1 MNNYA
6 RISQKLRLAS
16 VVGILALS
24 QAFAGTYE
32 NLEYG
37 YQYDYDY
44 PYNTTYFYITG
55 YTGSPVD
62 LIVPGV
68 IQDDV
73 YGEITILNSDLGYG
87 IHGIANGTFTDCTS
101 LKSIVLP
108 EGLRSIGD
116 GAFKGCTSLS
126 SITLPSSL
134 YKIGVNYYGDGVF
147 EGCTS
152 LKNINLPDGISSISS
167 ATFKGCTS
175 LAQIT
180 LPDGLEY
187 IPYEAFK
194 GCTSLTQITLPDETN
209 YIGWGAFEGCE
220 NLATINIGDDF
231 EGVGDQYESDSEDLA
246 EELTELPKLT
256 NINVSAENEDFTSVD
271 GVLYNDDKTELIAFP
286 AGRTGNF
293 VIPAHVKTI
302 GECAFSNSKLTSITI
317 PDTVSSID
325 VYAFDGASQLQSI
338 SIPDKFAT
346 ELGVMRLPG
355 SLAFETLV
363 KAIANKIASGTNNY
377 GLSIKSDLNS
387 YTTKIEAANYASKSE
402 VSNLT
407 LKSELPQAVAKV
419 LADIDASLG
428 PAPVITSDL
437 ANMRLRTGKAMTY
450 RTTTNFK
457 ATAFSAVG
465 LPGGLTINPVTG
477 VISGKPSTKGTFSTF
492 IYAGIPGGETTTS
505 VKVFIVN

>member
-1 MNNYA
+1 
-6 RISQKLRLAS
+6 LD
-16 VVGILALS
+16 
-24 QAFAGTYE
+24 QAFAETYE
-32 NLEYG
+32 NLEFG
-37 YQYDYDY
+37 YVYNGPY
-44 PYNTTYFYITG
+44 PSTTTYFYITK

-68 IQDDV
+68 IQDDI

-87 IHGIANGTFTDCTS
+87 TDGIANGAFEDCAS

-108 EGLRSIGD
+108 EGLGSIGD
-116 GAFKGCTSLS
+116 GAFKGCTSLT

-134 YKIGVNYYGDGVF
+134 DYIGRYYGEYGVF

-152 LKNINLPDGISSISS
+152 LKSINLPDGISSISS
-167 ATFKGCTS
+167 AAFKGCT
-175 LAQIT
+175 
-180 LPDGLEY
+180 GLES
-187 IPYEAFK
+187 IKLPSSLNEINSNAFE

-209 YIGWGAFEGCE
+209 AIGWDTFEGCD
-220 NLATINIGDDF
+220 NLATINLGDDF

-246 EELTELPKLT
+246 EELTELPKLA

-271 GVLYNDDKTELIAFP
+271 GVLYNEDKSELIAFP
-286 AGRTGNF
+286 AGRTGDF

-317 PDTVSSID
+317 PDTVTFID
-325 VYAFDGASQLQSI
+325 EYAFDGASQLQSI

-363 KAIANKIASGTNNY
+363 KAITNKIASGTNNY

-387 YTTKIEAANYASKSE
+387 YTTKTDAANYASKSD
-402 VSNLT
+402 VSSFA
-407 LKSELPQAVAKV
+407 LKNELPQAVAKV

-428 PAPVITSDL
+428 PVPVITSDL
-437 ANMRLRTGKAMTY
+437 ATLTLARGKAMTY
-450 RTTTNFK
+450 STTTNFN

-465 LPGGLTINPVTG
+465 LPTGLNINPVTG
-477 VISGKPSTKGTFSTF
+477 VISGKPSKKGTYSAF
-492 IYAGIPGGETTTS
+492 IHAGIPGGATTTS
-505 VKVFIVN
+505 VKMFIVQ